1 MSDNNTE
8 SKSDWS
14 KRELGALWKNQ
25 GRNQTYLTGHMK
37 LPGQDEPVKVVV
49 FSNRN
54 KNKDTEGDRLATCL
68 ENFLTLSALPVPC

>member
-8 SKSDWS
+8 KQSDWS

-49 FSNRN
+49 FSNKN
-54 KNKDTEGDRLATCL
+54 KNI
-68 ENFLTLSALPVPC
+68 F